1 MRDLRHSRLSR
12 YQTEQVHLPHR
23 RRESCHL
30 SSSDILR
37 VQTSSSR
44 AHGSWNRTP
53 TESRGEG
60 ITMALATMEEAQKII
75 QSIRFTLLSPSELR
89 KLSAVEVQAAD
100 THDEDGVPIVS
111 GLMDGRL
118 GTLEP
123 RQKCKT
129 CGNTASACPGHFGH
143 IELSEPVIHVSFAK
157 LTHRLLSITCRN
169 CGRILLTEEK
179 IEKYRT
185 RYAELKERLNTVP
198 DAFLDEI
205 IRDAKKT
212 QQCPHCSQKQYP
224 IEHGKPT
231 TFHEI
236 VAEGGAVRLTPS
248 TIRER
253 LERITDDDLI
263 LLGLDPKAARPEWA
277 VLQVMP
283 VPPVSVRPSI
293 TLESGI
299 RSEDD
304 LTHKLVD
311 IIRINQKL
319 SEALESGVPINII
332 QELHELLQYHVT
344 TYFDNEVSG
353 LPPAR
358 HRSGRALKT
367 LVQRLKGKEGRFRG
381 NLSGKRVD
389 FSARTVVSPDPNLDI
404 NEVGVPLAVASRLT
418 IPEKTTATNIEEMK
432 RLIENGPDNYPG
444 ALYIVRPDGRRV
456 RLEFV
461 TDRKVV
467 AEAIQPGFVIERHL
481 RDGDIVLFNRQPSLH
496 RMSIMAHRV
505 RVLPYKTFRLNPTV
519 CPPYNADFDGDEM
532 NL

>member
-1 MRDLRHSRLSR
+1 
-12 YQTEQVHLPHR
+12 
-23 RRESCHL
+23 
-30 SSSDILR
+30 
-37 VQTSSSR
+37 
-44 AHGSWNRTP
+44 
-53 TESRGEG
+53 
-60 ITMALATMEEAQKII
+60 MALATMEEAHKII

-100 THDEDGVPIVS
+100 TYDEDGVPIVS

-143 IELSEPVIHVSFAK
+143 IELAEPVIHVSFAK
-157 LTHRLLSITCRN
+157 LIHRLLSITCRN

-179 IEKYRT
+179 IEKFKVRH
-185 RYAELKERLNTVP
+185 ADLKQRLNTVP

-205 IRDAKKT
+205 IKDAKKA
-212 QQCPHCSQKQYP
+212 QQCPHCGQKQYP

-248 TIRER
+248 TVRER
-253 LERITDDDLI
+253 LERIPDDDLI
-263 LLGLDPKAARPEWA
+263 LLGMDPKAARPEWA

-319 SEALESGVPINII
+319 REALESGVPINII

-404 NEVGVPLAVASRLT
+404 NEVGVPLDVASPTDNSGKGYRL
-418 IPEKTTATNIEEMK
+418 
-432 RLIENGPDNYPG
+432 
-444 ALYIVRPDGRRV
+444 
-456 RLEFV
+456 
-461 TDRKVV
+461 
-467 AEAIQPGFVIERHL
+467 
-481 RDGDIVLFNRQPSLH
+481 
-496 RMSIMAHRV
+496 
-505 RVLPYKTFRLNPTV
+505 
-519 CPPYNADFDGDEM
+519 
-532 NL
+532 

>member
-1 MRDLRHSRLSR
+1 
-12 YQTEQVHLPHR
+12 
-23 RRESCHL
+23 
-30 SSSDILR
+30 
-37 VQTSSSR
+37 
-44 AHGSWNRTP
+44 
-53 TESRGEG
+53 
-60 ITMALATMEEAQKII
+60 MALATGDETAKVI
-75 QSIRFTLLSPSELR
+75 QSIRFTLLSPTELR

-100 THDEDGVPIVS
+100 TYDEDGVPIVS

-179 IEKYRT
+179 IEKYRA
-185 RYAELKERLNTVP
+185 RYTELKERLNTVP

-253 LERITDDDLI
+253 LERIGDDDLI

-319 SEALESGVPINII
+319 REALESGVPINII

-367 LVQRLKGKEGRFRG
+367 LVQRLKGSRGSSAARLHGRATSQRRRHCALQPATEPTQNVHNG
-381 NLSGKRVD
+381 TPRPSPPIQDLQTQPDRLS
-389 FSARTVVSPDPNLDI
+389 
-404 NEVGVPLAVASRLT
+404 
-418 IPEKTTATNIEEMK
+418 
-432 RLIENGPDNYPG
+432 
-444 ALYIVRPDGRRV
+444 ALQCG
-456 RLEFV
+456 L
-461 TDRKVV
+461 
-467 AEAIQPGFVIERHL
+467 
-481 RDGDIVLFNRQPSLH
+481 
-496 RMSIMAHRV
+496 
-505 RVLPYKTFRLNPTV
+505 
-519 CPPYNADFDGDEM
+519 
-532 NL
+532 